1 MTLHVGGG
9 GGRRNGRERVVRELA
24 FIVPPVPYY
33 STLLYTGPLG
43 LYKGLQWLLG
53 SGKLWNSRSSPSCAD
68 TETDNNNHARTCGLD
83 GSLIKVKRG
92 IKCGRKNGERIAAVR
107 VPLRPGSC
115 FRTSSCDCGSSA
127 HRTSVVVLLYTI
139 YHLPPTHPS
148 AWLNARSCSAW
159 RRQPVVIH
167 HARCSSRR
175 REASRVPHGGPR
187 CRLRSSSS

>member
-1 MTLHVGGG
+1 M
-9 GGRRNGRERVVRELA
+9 A

-107 VPLRPGSC
+107 VRLRPGSC
-115 FRTSSCDCGSSA
+115 FPTSSCGSSA
-127 HRTSVVVLLYTI
+127 FGHRWWSSRTPSTI
-139 YHLPPTHPS
+139 YHPPTHRLGSTPD
-148 AWLNARSCSAW
+148 
-159 RRQPVVIH
+159 PVALGV
-167 HARCSSRR
+167 
-175 REASRVPHGGPR
+175 VN
-187 CRLRSSSS
+187 RSSFTTLAAPPVGGRRPAFCTGALGAACVPPRRSALGSVQ